1 MAIFFRKNLYEEWL
15 VSDMEKGLAIKG
27 IIKVF
32 LWMSRAKGPAWSPC
46 TGKPETP

>member
-1 MAIFFRKNLYEEWL
+1 MVVFSRKNPCEEGP

-32 LWMSRAKGPAWSPC
+32 LWMSRAKGSGWSPC
-46 TGKPETP
+46 AGKAKTP